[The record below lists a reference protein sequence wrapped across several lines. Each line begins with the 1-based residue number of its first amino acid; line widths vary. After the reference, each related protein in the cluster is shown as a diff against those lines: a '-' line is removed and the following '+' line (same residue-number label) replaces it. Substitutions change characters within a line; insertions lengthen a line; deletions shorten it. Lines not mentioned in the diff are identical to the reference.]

1 MQPSFVLFFNP
12 LIQIHSGSELFY
24 PLLHYQLSVI
34 SSAYF
39 PDNRRKHE
47 EGKMETEITIFVSF
61 GVIESLLSLSPKEI
75 LECDLIY
82 TTDRVENP
90 WNMV

>member
-1 MQPSFVLFFNP
+1 
-12 LIQIHSGSELFY
+12 
-24 PLLHYQLSVI
+24 
-34 SSAYF
+34 
-39 PDNRRKHE
+39 
-47 EGKMETEITIFVSF
+47 METEITIFVSF